1 MTLEPPPDARWI
13 VARFGAYMHYAV
25 PRILQRA
32 GALEQLYTDFYAGD
46 AGTFLF
52 RRMPAKWRGSLLNRM
67 LGRFSCEIPQ
77 SKITSFPLL
86 GIRYYLSQH
95 RAPDVESR
103 SAAYLQGGD
112 EFARRVVRR
121 GFGTASAVYTF
132 NTAALPILQAARERG
147 IFTAYEQTIAPRAYE
162 EELLAEEQRRF
173 PGWAPERVQ
182 GPSTQATI
190 DLERREWELA
200 DVILCGSEFVK
211 EGVRHCGGP
220 VERCVV
226 VPYGV
231 EDFATGARRPAHGG
245 PLRVLTVG
253 EAGLRKG
260 VTYLHETAKLLQGEA
275 EFRWIGS
282 VSLLPEA
289 REKVGATVDLRGV
302 VPHNQ
307 INEHFEWAD
316 VFCLPSVCE
325 GSATVI
331 YEALMSGLPVIT
343 TPNAGSLVRDGVDGF
358 IVPIRSPEALRD
370 AFLGL
375 HGDRSRLEAM
385 SQAALESAER
395 VSLDAYERRLGLA
408 LGFKRP
414 VESPS

>member
-1 MTLEPPPDARWI
+1 MTREPPSDARWI

-32 GALEQLYTDFYAGD
+32 GALERLYTDFYAGD

-52 RRMPAKWRGSLLNRM
+52 SRVPAMWRGSLLNRM
-67 LGRFSCEIPQ
+67 LGRFTREIPR

-95 RAPDVESR
+95 RAPDVEAR
-103 SAAYLQGGD
+103 SAAYLRGGE

-121 GFGTASAVYTF
+121 GFGKASAVYTF

-173 PGWAPERVQ
+173 PGWEPERVQ

-190 DLERREWELA
+190 NLERREWELA

-231 EDFATGARRPAHGG
+231 ENFVTGAHRREHGG

-260 VTYLHETAKLLQGEA
+260 VTYLHETAKLLRGEA

-289 REKVGATVDLRGV
+289 REKVDASVELRGV
-302 VPHNQ
+302 VPHNR

-331 YEALMSGLPVIT
+331 YEALMSGLPVVT
-343 TPNAGSLVRDGVDGF
+343 TPNAGSLVREGVDGF

-370 AFLGL
+370 ALVRL
-375 HGDRSRLEAM
+375 HRDRALLASMNR
-385 SQAALESAER
+385 AALRAADS

-408 LGFKRP
+408 LGLKRP
-414 VESPS
+414 SESPA

>member
-1 MTLEPPPDARWI
+1 MTREPPPDSHWV

-32 GALEQLYTDFYAGD
+32 GLLERLYTDFYAGD

-52 RRMPAKWRGSLLNRM
+52 NRVPARLRGSLLNRM
-67 LGRFSCEIPQ
+67 MGRFTREIPR

-95 RAPDVESR
+95 RATDVEGR
-103 SAAYLQGGD
+103 SAAYLRGGD

-121 GFGTASAVYTF
+121 GFGMASAVYTF
-132 NTAALPILQAARERG
+132 NTAALPILQAARVRG

-162 EELLAEEQRRF
+162 EELLGEEQRRF
-173 PGWAPERVQ
+173 PGWAAARVQ

-231 EDFATGARRPAHGG
+231 EDFVAGRSRGAHGG
-245 PLRVLTVG
+245 LLRVLTVG

-260 VTYLHETAKLLQGEA
+260 VTYLHQAANLMRGEA

-282 VSLLPEA
+282 ISLLPET

-370 AFLGL
+370 AFLRL
-375 HGDRSRLEAM
+375 HGDRSRLEVM